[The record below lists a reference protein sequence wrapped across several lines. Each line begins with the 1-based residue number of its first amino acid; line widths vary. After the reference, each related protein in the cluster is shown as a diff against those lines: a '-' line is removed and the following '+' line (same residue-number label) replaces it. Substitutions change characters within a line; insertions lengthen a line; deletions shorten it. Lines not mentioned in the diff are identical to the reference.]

1 MKNLV
6 LREKRNLRQQ
16 EKENFKNKNNNILA
30 GKIPAIF
37 IFVGADDPVRPL
49 THNIFIP
56 YDLKC

>member
-30 GKIPAIF
+30 GKTPAIF
-37 IFVGADDPVRPL
+37 IFVGAILIAPTKIL
-49 THNIFIP
+49 YLFA
-56 YDLKC
+56 L